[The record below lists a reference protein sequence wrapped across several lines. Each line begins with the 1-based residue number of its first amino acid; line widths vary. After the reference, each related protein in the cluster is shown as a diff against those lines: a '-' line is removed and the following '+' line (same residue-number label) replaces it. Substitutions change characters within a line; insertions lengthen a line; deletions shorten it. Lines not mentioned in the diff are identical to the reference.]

1 MTVKLSI
8 CIPTY
13 NRERYLKELLDSI
26 LENGISEDNLG
37 KIEICISDNDSE
49 DNTEQIVNEISKTSK
64 IPVVYNKNPKNMG
77 ADYNFLKVVE
87 IANGEY
93 CWLMGSDDKIEPS
106 GINYVIDKIESNKNI
121 DIFVLTND
129 CYTSDFKD
137 RLEEH
142 HSFLLNHKDDVY
154 YNNINKILA
163 EVTYAL
169 GYISILCFKKSLWE
183 AIDGCERF
191 IGSAYVHTYKILSMI
206 KNGAQLMYVRR
217 PVVGWRAGNDSFY
230 AGDTFNRLR
239 IDIEGYSKISAH
251 VFGRLSSEHMA
262 VLESV
267 LRVHFTPVRISGTC
281 VRTSTY
287 NRYRLIKLMF
297 KNDYYKTTKF
307 WYKALPFFFVPKT
320 IYFFLRNI
328 KKSFKKYYA

>member
-13 NRERYLKELLDSI
+13 NRGRYLKELLDSI

-87 IANGEY
+87 IASGEY

-106 GINYVIDKIESNKNI
+106 GINYVIDKIESNKNM
-121 DIFVLTND
+121 DIFVLTRD
-129 CYTSDFKD
+129 YFTSDFKD

-142 HSFLLNHKDDVY
+142 NSFLLNHKDDVY

-163 EVTYAL
+163 EVTYIL

-183 AIDGCERF
+183 AIDSCERF
-191 IGSAYVHTYKILSMI
+191 IGS
-206 KNGAQLMYVRR
+206 
-217 PVVGWRAGNDSFY
+217 
-230 AGDTFNRLR
+230 
-239 IDIEGYSKISAH
+239 
-251 VFGRLSSEHMA
+251 
-262 VLESV
+262 
-267 LRVHFTPVRISGTC
+267 
-281 VRTSTY
+281 
-287 NRYRLIKLMF
+287 
-297 KNDYYKTTKF
+297 
-307 WYKALPFFFVPKT
+307 
-320 IYFFLRNI
+320 
-328 KKSFKKYYA
+328 